1 MDYPIISFIVPLYN
15 QEKYIIPSLKSI
27 VDSGMSTK
35 SYEVI
40 VWNDGSTDNSEE
52 LVREYA
58 ETNPNICLISQ
69 SNHGV
74 SHSRN
79 QALMTATGEYIWF
92 VDSDDLVN
100 SKSVAEILNE
110 ALADNLDMIGFNW
123 KSLLP
128 DGKYEQGIHPLH
140 NSPIQTGR
148 NIYMSSM
155 ITMAPWAFLYKREF
169 LLKNRLSFPEDYKTC
184 EDIQFNQKALFL
196 ATKVRLS
203 SQIGYIYRHMHESA
217 TKGHGNR
224 VVEDQIRRLKDE
236 IAWFRDKKDAAYLET
251 VVYRNLREI
260 NVWIAWADNEQQWF
274 GEIKRVLKGYKPP
287 FGLDFST
294 VFIGLMKC
302 FPREVYYVQR
312 WINRT
317 RRRLQSE

>member
-1 MDYPIISFIVPLYN
+1 MDHPIISFIVPLYN

-27 VDSGMSTK
+27 VDSGLSTK

-40 VWNDGSTDNSEE
+40 VWNDGSTDKSEE
-52 LVREYA
+52 LVRKYA

-69 SNHGV
+69 FNHGV

-79 QALMTATGEYIWF
+79 QALLKAIGEYIWF

-100 SKSVAEILNE
+100 SKSVTEILNE
-110 ALADNLDMIGFNW
+110 ALAGNLDMIGFNW

-140 NSPIQTGR
+140 NSSIQSGR
-148 NIYMSSM
+148 NIYMGSI
-155 ITMAPWAFLYKREF
+155 ITMAPWAFMYKREF
-169 LLKNRLSFPEDYKTC
+169 LLKNRLFFPEDYKTC

-196 ATKVRLS
+196 ATKVRLT

-236 IAWFRDKKDAAYLET
+236 LVWFSDKKDPLFLQT
-251 VVYRNLREI
+251 IIYRNLREI
-260 NVWIAWADNEQQWF
+260 NVWLAWSDKEDKWF
-274 GEIKRVLKGYKPP
+274 KDIKQILKEYRVKPSI
-287 FGLDFST
+287 DYSSW
-294 VFIGLMKC
+294 FILIMTY
-302 FPREVYYVQR
+302 FPRELYYIQHLFNKV
-312 WINRT
+312 
-317 RRRLQSE
+317 RRYFFR